1 MAFPK
6 EDAYLT
12 KRLCHPVPFLLSFPN
27 PNLNYKIVTVIFRV
41 SSSQRKVTTLGSPSS
56 VLQ

>member
-12 KRLCHPVPFLLSFPN
+12 KRLCHPIPFLLSFPN

-41 SSSQRKVTTLGSPSS
+41 SYPLREK
-56 VLQ
+56 